1 MNTILTIAINQGTE
15 PFLQENSRQ
24 SFIDAANRWGCDY
37 TEITKNNTPYHPT
50 TLKLMI
56 FDLCKHDRIFL
67 IDADAIIRK
76 DAPNI
81 FDLTDP
87 KLFYAVKNYWDY
99 FEKFGYRPREDI
111 EIAHRE
117 FNNIKLRKNL
127 DPTLNEDYI
136 CNNFFNS
143 GVQVVSR
150 EYHSEIYPLALSY
163 CLDVPLVW
171 WDQMPINIA
180 VYTIMKNY
188 TGLSLEWNWRFPE
201 STNKMS
207 GFVDHYAGN
216 PERYR
221 ILKNVDWKNY

>member
-1 MNTILTIAINQGTE
+1 
-15 PFLQENSRQ
+15 
-24 SFIDAANRWGCDY
+24 
-37 TEITKNNTPYHPT
+37 
-50 TLKLMI
+50 MI

-81 FDLTDP
+81 FDITYP
-87 KLFYAVKNYWDY
+87 KLFYAVKNYWNY
-99 FEKFGYRPREDI
+99 FEKFGYRPKEDI

-117 FNNIKLRKNL
+117 FNNIRLMKNL

-150 EYHSEIYPLALSY
+150 EFHSEIYPLALNY

-180 VYTIMKNY
+180 VFTIMKNY
-188 TGLSLEWNWRFPE
+188 AELDLKWNKRLPQNLDKMDAYVYHFAGDPTRYDRLKMINWR
-201 STNKMS
+201 N
-207 GFVDHYAGN
+207 
-216 PERYR
+216 
-221 ILKNVDWKNY
+221 I